1 MTSRRLEGIRRWV
14 KSSELTIMEGRVS
27 RVAGLV
33 LEATGLP
40 AQVGSLCE
48 VSTQRGPVLAEVLG
62 FSEGSARLMPLHD
75 TGGIAPGDVV
85 RPRSGSITAPSG
97 EALLGRVLN
106 GLGEPID
113 GKGPVDGPRVPIAQE
128 APTPLERPLV
138 ERPLGTGIR
147 AIDGLVTLGRGQRVG
162 IFAGSGVG
170 KSTLLGEVVKSSEA
184 EVAVVAL
191 IGERGREVREF
202 LEHSLGPEGQKRS
215 VVVAATS
222 DAPALQRLKGALVAT
237 AIAESFRDRG
247 KDVLLV
253 MDSVTRYAFAAR
265 EVGLAAGEPP
275 ATRGYPPSVY
285 SLLPKL
291 VERLGT
297 SARGSITGLLTV
309 LVEGDDLQDPVADIL
324 RSLLDGHI
332 VLSRRLADRA
342 HYPAIDVLA
351 SVSRTFSRVAPAP
364 HRQAAARFREL
375 LAVYEASRDLVEVG
389 AYRSGASP
397 RLDQALKLLEPM
409 RRFLQQESGAPVPLA
424 RAVADMSAIVETKA

>member
-1 MTSRRLEGIRRWV
+1 VSKRLDGIRRWLKTSDLV
-14 KSSELTIMEGRVS
+14 RLEGKVS
-27 RVAGLV
+27 RVAGLT

-40 AQVGSLCE
+40 LPVGSLCE
-48 VSTQRGPVLAEVLG
+48 IRTPQGAVLAEVLG
-62 FSEGSARLMPLHD
+62 FAEGTARLMPFHD
-75 TGGIAPGDVV
+75 MGGIAPGDAVT
-85 RPRSGSITAPSG
+85 PRGGAISAPSG
-97 EALLGRVLN
+97 DGVLGRVLD
-106 GLGEPID
+106 GMGEPID
-113 GKGPVDGPRVPIAQE
+113 GKGPIDGPRVPVANS
-128 APTPLERPLV
+128 APAPLERTMV
-138 ERPLGTGIR
+138 ERPLGTGVR
-147 AIDGLVTLGRGQRVG
+147 AIDGLITLGRGQRVG

-170 KSTLLGEVVKSSEA
+170 KSTLLGEIVKSSEA

-191 IGERGREVREF
+191 IGERGREVKEF
-202 LEHSLGPEGQKRS
+202 IEHSLGEAGMKRS

-222 DAPALQRLKGALVAT
+222 DTPPLQRLKGALVAT

-247 KDVLLV
+247 KEVLLV

-291 VERLGT
+291 VERMGT
-297 SARGSITGLLTV
+297 GPRGSITGLLTV

-332 VLSRRLADRA
+332 VLSRRLAERG

-351 SVSRTFSRVAPAP
+351 SVSRTFTRITPAG
-364 HRQAAARFREL
+364 HRRAATRFREL
-375 LAVYEASRDLVEVG
+375 LSIYEASRDLVEVG
-389 AYRSGASP
+389 AYRPGASP

-409 RRFLQQESGAPVPLA
+409 RRFLQQETGHAVPLA
-424 RAVADMSAIVETKA
+424 SAVAEMSAIVEKTP